1 MTQSL
6 PLYTAESITAY
17 LQSINLTELAQ
28 ATGVSN
34 RTWMNYRSGTSSAD
48 NMPLRLV
55 KALNGFYAK
64 MELTKHPVN
73 LILPRD
79 VFQRIRTHSQLH
91 RTTRLSL
98 VMMDYE
104 MTFNPA
110 RRFADKERPQP
121 RYVFIGEEEFQFAKE
136 IGIDISLAAAVSPC
150 MSIYLVFDDQ
160 ALKQQ
165 PTDVEEMMRANAWM
179 IQDCPNDWFTL
190 PTIPVRRFEDL
201 GLTTA
206 DKDTFAFAKRY
217 WLALLFESNVHNK
230 HLYADFVDE
239 SPFVPTTRIASV
251 LLGEATLEDI
261 NPILHPMVTTLQE
274 AQNDAFSTLLGG
286 DGS

>member
-1 MTQSL
+1 MTQAL

-73 LILPRD
+73 LILPHD
-79 VFQRIRTHSQLH
+79 VFQRIRAHSQLH

-110 RRFADKERPQP
+110 RRFADKE
-121 RYVFIGEEEFQFAKE
+121 FQFAKE
-136 IGIDISLAAAVSPC
+136 IGIDIALAAAVSPC

-201 GLTTA
+201 CLTTS

-251 LLGEATLEDI
+251 LLGEAALEDI

-274 AQNDAFSTLLGG
+274 AQQDVFSTLLGG
-286 DGS
+286 DAS

>member
-1 MTQSL
+1 MTQAL
-6 PLYTAESITAY
+6 ELYTADAITAY
-17 LQSINLTELAQ
+17 LQTINMTELAQ
-28 ATGVSN
+28 ATGVSS
-34 RTWMNYRSGTSSAD
+34 RTWMNYRSGQSSAD

-55 KALNGFYAK
+55 KALNGFYTR
-64 MELTKHPVN
+64 EQLTNVPTN
-73 LILPRD
+73 LILPPG
-79 VFQRIRTHSQLH
+79 VFEALRSRSQFH
-91 RTTRLSL
+91 KPTRLSL

-104 MTFNPA
+104 MTFNTA
-110 RRFADKERPQP
+110 RRFADKERPET
-121 RYVFIGEEEFQFAKE
+121 RCVFIGAEEFQFAKD
-136 IGIDISLAAAVSPC
+136 IGVDIALAAAVGPAMGIC
-150 MSIYLVFDDQ
+150 LVFDDA
-160 ALKQQ
+160 ALQSVNAGTQ
-165 PTDVEEMMRANAWM
+165 EALRANATA
-179 IQDCPNDWFTL
+179 ILDCPNDWFTL
-190 PTIPVRRFEDL
+190 PTIPLRRFEDL

-274 AQNDAFSTLLGG
+274 AQNDVFSKLLGG
-286 DGS
+286 DAA